1 MKDILDRLKLLE
13 SEKPR
18 AALLDKKFSS
28 FRDMEQLQGDAS
40 ITTAHKPVKMGDQQK
55 GLTGK
60 LVGTT
65 EAVENTVEDL
75 VAKLGSEFKSQF
87 MGDKKQP
94 KKDQDLTDAPAD
106 RDIGEKKPAKD
117 IHVKEQ
123 GVAEGGSLDRYR
135 QRVNSQGFTDSPEE
149 RNADRLERKRRHNAA
164 LDRIADIGGGGDEER
179 AHQAQQRMAR
189 DEYKLDRMKRDDDD
203 WENTFDV
210 MRDRLNRYQW
220 SSQRD
225 VDPEQLAAISNI
237 KYEPRKKNE
246 AVQAKTDDN
255 LLAYYAQRKAEKEK
269 QGTSKGGQVHGQPE
283 WQKPR
288 VPSSTFTPG
297 KPLPQSLQQKLDG
310 KTNTGRAVEAKAD
323 PTGSWV
329 VHDGNKVKK
338 FKTREGAKAYAEKNG
353 GTVASSEYYHDK
365 IAKKDV
371 TEGEQRVDSL
381 VTDALKIMQGS
392 EVNDAI
398 KALKTVLGDREYNGR
413 RGHYNFYVKQIL
425 DMSSQQGVEEGLGD
439 DERRA
444 FKRQELQHE
453 LGHEKNNIQV
463 SINGKPWKV
472 FPGKGY
478 ADSTE
483 EYRHLQSM
491 KVWAAKKSAGSGK
504 TWTVSLTGADANM
517 NEGVEMSTAGPMGSM
532 PTDDI
537 PQVQHVTEDWGS
549 SDWTPVMKG
558 MWDVID
564 RHYAGRANPES
575 IEDAAQNAAEFYY
588 DDMGYDEVED
598 AKDRIIGMF
607 LRRPDGIRRKQDKTP
622 AQELEEAG
630 VIPAGAPALAP
641 TDAGMQ
647 GQLNVKQLASVLPG
661 IDVQALTMAMTALKA
676 GSAPSMAQQKALA
689 GAFAALVKADPQTT
703 TKAMAILKKVSAE
716 PEAAPVAAPVA
727 AKPAPAPTAPV
738 GTPAPAPAVA
748 PAPAAESMDY
758 IKENKRK
765 R

>member
-1 MKDILDRLKLLE
+1 MKDILDKLTLIE
-13 SEKPR
+13 SEKPK
-18 AALLDKKFSS
+18 AALLNKKFSS

-94 KKDQDLTDAPAD
+94 KKDQDLANAPAD

-123 GVAEGGSLDRYR
+123 GVA
-135 QRVNSQGFTDSPEE
+135 
-149 RNADRLERKRRHNAA
+149 
-164 LDRIADIGGGGDEER
+164 
-179 AHQAQQRMAR
+179 
-189 DEYKLDRMKRDDDD
+189 
-203 WENTFDV
+203 
-210 MRDRLNRYQW
+210 
-220 SSQRD
+220 
-225 VDPEQLAAISNI
+225 
-237 KYEPRKKNE
+237 
-246 AVQAKTDDN
+246 
-255 LLAYYAQRKAEKEK
+255 
-269 QGTSKGGQVHGQPE
+269 
-283 WQKPR
+283 
-288 VPSSTFTPG
+288 
-297 KPLPQSLQQKLDG
+297 
-310 KTNTGRAVEAKAD
+310 EAKAD

-381 VTDALKIMQGS
+381 VTDALRVMKGS
-392 EVNDAI
+392 DVSDAVL
-398 KALKTVLGDREYNGR
+398 ALKRVLGDRAYNER
-413 RGHYNFYVKQIL
+413 RGFYSFYVKQIH
-425 DMSSQQGVEEGLGD
+425 DMYNQQGVAEGGFVDVSGWSRD
-439 DERRA
+439 DVRR
-444 FKRQELQHE
+444 
-453 LGHEKNNIQV
+453 LGHQDDDGGQQQARPKLVAWIFYNVKPGQEDTASMYKIRQLKSGKWAMPEYANSGRTHAFQRNEADKAFGPGRRWEPNNESVAEDAVADFLARGGQV
-463 SINGKPWKV
+463 QVGKPSRGPRR
-472 FPGKGY
+472 PGTSFGSKHIGTGRGGK
-478 ADSTE
+478 ASN
-483 EYRHLQSM
+483 QSG
-491 KVWAAKKSAGSGK
+491 KSAN
-504 TWTVSLTGADANM
+504 TGPNAKPVVAA
-517 NEGVEMSTAGPMGSM
+517 ESVEMSTSGPMGSM
-532 PTDDI
+532 PIDNV
-537 PQVQHVTEDWGS
+537 PQVQSVTEDWGS

-607 LRRPDGIRRKQDKTP
+607 LRRPDGIGRKQDKTP
-622 AQELEEAG
+622 SQELEEAG
-630 VIPAGAPALAP
+630 VIPAAAPAPGAAVAP
-641 TDAGMQ
+641 GTAPVPADAGIQ

-661 IDVQALTMAMTALKA
+661 IDAQTLAMAMTTLKA

-716 PEAAPVAAPVA
+716 PAAAPVA

-738 GTPAPAPAVA
+738 GTPAAAPVPAE
-748 PAPAAESMDY
+748 ESMDY